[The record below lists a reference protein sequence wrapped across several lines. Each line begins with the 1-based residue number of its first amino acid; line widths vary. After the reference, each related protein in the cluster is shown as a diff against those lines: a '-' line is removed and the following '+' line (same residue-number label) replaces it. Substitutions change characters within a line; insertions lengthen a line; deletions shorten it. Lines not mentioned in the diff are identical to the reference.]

1 MSEILRIRRIS
12 RRQFLSRGL
21 WTSIAAGLF
30 SGAIFGLPGQ
40 SEKTGPKPSNHSFRE
55 ARYYS
60 RLAG

>member
-1 MSEILRIRRIS
+1 MRKSPRGKRIS

-21 WTSIAAGLF
+21 WTGIAAGLF
-30 SGAIFGLPGQ
+30 SGAIFGLHDQ
-40 SEKTGPKPSNHSFRE
+40 SEKKDLKPGDRSLHE